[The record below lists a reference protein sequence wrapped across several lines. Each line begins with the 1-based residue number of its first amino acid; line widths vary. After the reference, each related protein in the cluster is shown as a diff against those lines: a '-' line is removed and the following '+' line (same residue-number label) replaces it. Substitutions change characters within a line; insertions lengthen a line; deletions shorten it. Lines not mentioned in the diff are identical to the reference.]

1 MMTAHT
7 TIVFLRYI
15 MLAMEARNSRDHR
28 TVGGLF
34 YLVCDE
40 LQDIRFSEAL
50 SILLQ
55 ILRKTLDCSPVISE
69 KMAEELIASFFS
81 SLPSHWKS
89 KLQLCAQSY
98 SFFKVHIDF

>member
-15 MLAMEARNSRDHR
+15 MLAMEARNSSDHR

-40 LQDIRFSEAL
+40 LQDIRFSQAL

-69 KMAEELIASFFS
+69 KMVEELIASFFS

-89 KLQLCAQSY
+89 KLQLCA
-98 SFFKVHIDF
+98 